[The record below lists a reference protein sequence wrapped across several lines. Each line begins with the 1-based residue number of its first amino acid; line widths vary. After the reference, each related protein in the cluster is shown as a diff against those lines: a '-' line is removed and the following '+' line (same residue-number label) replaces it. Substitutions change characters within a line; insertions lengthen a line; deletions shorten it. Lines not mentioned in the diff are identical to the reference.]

1 MMDVQRGRRG
11 RAGDERHALISLTL
25 LSPLVTPPLER
36 KRETSFNGTSVISVV
51 ADNVK
56 HSVSAD
62 QYIGLYLS
70 PAILFSL
77 FPCTPPP
84 LASLGVVFVVPLIL
98 FPSPLHPC
106 LSSVHPLW
114 RGPVMSAPSLSL
126 HLPCR
131 TRGSRRGGP
140 ALRSAVQQTGAS
152 WVGRSVAQRGRGSGG
167 GGMRGC
173 LLGRIERQWR
183 GHF

>member
-1 MMDVQRGRRG
+1 MILCDLHTHSAQREVLRGRWG
-11 RAGDERHALISLTL
+11 SAGDESHALISLTL
-25 LSPLVTPPLER
+25 QSPLV
-36 KRETSFNGTSVISVV
+36 TSFNGTSVISEVT
-51 ADNVK
+51 DNIK
-56 HSVSAD
+56 LSVSAD

-84 LASLGVVFVVPLIL
+84 LASLGVVFVLSLIL

-114 RGPVMSAPSLSL
+114 RGPVMSAPSSDKTSLSL
-126 HLPCR
+126 RLFCR

-152 WVGRSVAQRGRGSGG
+152 RVGRSGAQRGRGGATSKE
-167 GGMRGC
+167 RGPS
-173 LLGRIERQWR
+173 EPE
-183 GHF
+183 